1 MRCVFAG
8 TPSVAAT
15 SFAAL
20 LDSRHEVVAV
30 LTRPD
35 APAGRGREVAASP
48 VATLAREQGIEV
60 LQPTTLR
67 DPQVLGRLTAIA
79 PDVAPIV
86 AYGLLVPRDAL
97 SIPTHGWVNLHF
109 SVLPD
114 WRGAAPVQHAIW
126 RGDDVTGA
134 TTFALDEGMDT
145 GPVFGTLTEP
155 IAATDTAGDV
165 LGRLAEAGSGLLLAT
180 LDAIESGAARPVPQ
194 TGDATLAPKIS
205 VDDARVRWTD
215 PAAAIDRQVRACTP
229 EPGAWTTAGQT
240 RLGIGPV
247 RPASDEPPLAPGALR
262 VGKRDVLVGTATTP
276 VRLGQVRPAGKREMP
291 AADGARGVRLTDADV
306 LT

>member
-1 MRCVFAG
+1 MSPSLPPLPLAITMGEPAG
-8 TPSVAAT
+8 VGGELSLKAWQARHRAGRAFFVLDDPARLSALATNLGLDVPVREIDVPEDAAGMFGT
-15 SFAAL
+15 AL
-20 LDSRHEVVAV
+20 PV
-30 LTRPD
+30 LPVRLAKPAMAGRPD
-35 APAGRGREVAASP
+35 PA
-48 VATLAREQGIEV
+48 
-60 LQPTTLR
+60 
-67 DPQVLGRLTAIA
+67 
-79 PDVAPIV
+79 
-86 AYGLLVPRDAL
+86 
-97 SIPTHGWVNLHF
+97 N
-109 SVLPD
+109 
-114 WRGAAPVQHAIW
+114 
-126 RGDDVTGA
+126 
-134 TTFALDEGMDT
+134 
-145 GPVFGTLTEP
+145 
-155 IAATDTAGDV
+155 AG
-165 LGRLAEAGSGLLLAT
+165 AT

-276 VRLGQVRPAGKREMP
+276 VRLGLVRPAGKREML
-291 AADGARGVRLTDADV
+291 AADWARGVRLTDADV